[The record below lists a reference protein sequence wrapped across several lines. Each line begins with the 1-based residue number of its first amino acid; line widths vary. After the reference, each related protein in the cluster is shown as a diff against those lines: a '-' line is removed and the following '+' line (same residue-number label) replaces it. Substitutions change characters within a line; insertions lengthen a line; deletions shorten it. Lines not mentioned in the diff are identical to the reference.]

1 MKKALISPQESVESG
16 YRVAQ
21 VEENAFEVAE
31 PFFWIE
37 CEDDV
42 IANLFY
48 YDPVSHKIKKIP
60 SAINE

>member
-31 PFFWIE
+31 PFFWVE

>member
-31 PFFWIE
+31 PFFWVE
-37 CEDDV
+37 CEDNV

-48 YDPVSHKIKKIP
+48 YDPVSHKIKEIP
-60 SAINE
+60 SAITE

>member
-31 PFFWIE
+31 PFFWVE

-48 YDPVSHKIKKIP
+48 YDPVSHKIKEIP
-60 SAINE
+60 SAITE